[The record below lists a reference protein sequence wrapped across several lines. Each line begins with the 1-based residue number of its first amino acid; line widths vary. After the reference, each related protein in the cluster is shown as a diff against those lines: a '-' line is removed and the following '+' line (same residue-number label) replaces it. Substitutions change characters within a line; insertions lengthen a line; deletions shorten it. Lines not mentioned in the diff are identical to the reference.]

1 MFSENSM
8 KKFKEKIYG
17 GLTFQKKKF
26 LEIFLKNR
34 IFLPSCYNA
43 KESCKKWFNCALWAK
58 SIKLGKKCIS
68 VFVLQTWMGTTFCPL
83 LWNRSFVSKK
93 WKIISTKIFLLYDLM
108 HNHIAATWVEILFRV
123 LLGIGALFRVAT
135 PHGSHSTP

>member
-34 IFLPSCYNA
+34 IFLPSRYSA
-43 KESCKKWFNCALWAK
+43 KESCKNGSIVHFEQKVWNLVRNVSVYVITKMNEDHFLSSSMKQVIRKQKMKNHFHENFFVVWFDTQSYCSNLSRNPIP
-58 SIKLGKKCIS
+58 SI
-68 VFVLQTWMGTTFCPL
+68 TRYW
-83 LWNRSFVSKK
+83 
-93 WKIISTKIFLLYDLM
+93 
-108 HNHIAATWVEILFRV
+108 
-123 LLGIGALFRVAT
+123 GAI
-135 PHGSHSTP
+135 PSSHSAW

>member
-34 IFLPSCYNA
+34 IFLPSRYNA

-68 VFVLQTWMGTTFCPL
+68 VFVITNMNGNHFLSSSMKQVIRKQKMKNHFHE
-83 LWNRSFVSKK
+83 NFFVVWFDAQSYCSNLSRNPIPSITRY
-93 WKIISTKIFLLYDLM
+93 W
-108 HNHIAATWVEILFRV
+108 
-123 LLGIGALFRVAT
+123 GAI
-135 PHGSHSTP
+135 PSSHSAW